1 MQARHHRREG
11 LMRTRRRPLQAVQA
25 VLAVVAA
32 AVPVAVLASDPV
44 TAGPVVDDAIAA
56 GQRPLWEVGLGVAAL
71 RLPDYRGADQGRNYV
86 LPLPY
91 IVYRGDWLRADRDGA
106 RAVLLD
112 TPRAKLDLSLAA
124 SAPSRSKDNDA
135 RRGMRNLKGLAE
147 IGPNLNLELAR
158 SAHARWKLDLRLPV
172 RAAFTLEK
180 SPRFAG
186 TTFSPHLN
194 LDLAPVAGGWNV
206 GLLSGPVFGDRRNHA
221 YFYGVG
227 AGDATASRPAYTARG
242 GYGGWQALASTSRRF
257 GNTWI
262 GAFVRYDRLDGAVFD
277 DSPLMRRSGALSA
290 GIGVSWIL
298 ATSSARVLDRD

>member
-1 MQARHHRREG
+1 MRARAFLAPRLRQAAM
-11 LMRTRRRPLQAVQA
+11 L
-25 VLAVVAA
+25 AA
-32 AVPVAVLASDPV
+32 ALPAALFAAEP
-44 TAGPVVDDAIAA
+44 IAA
-56 GQRPLWEVGLGVAAL
+56 GPGVGDGPGAAQRPLWELGLGVAAL
-71 RLPDYRGADQGRNYV
+71 RLPDYRGADQGRNYL

-91 IVYRGDWLRADRDGA
+91 IVYRGDWLKADRDGA

-112 TPRAKLDLSLAA
+112 TPRVKFDLSLAA
-124 SAPSRSKDNDA
+124 SAPARSKDNDA

-147 IGPNLNLELAR
+147 IGPNLNLGLAR
-158 SAHARWKLDLRLPV
+158 SESERWKLDLRLPV

-194 LDLAPVAGGWNV
+194 LDLANVAGGWNL
-206 GLLSGPVFGDRRNHA
+206 GMLTGPVFGDRRNHA

-227 AGDATASRPAYTARG
+227 AGDATPSRPAYQARG

-257 GNTWI
+257 GNTWV
-262 GAFVRYDRLDGAVFD
+262 GAFVRYDRLDGAAFD
-277 DSPLMRRSGALSA
+277 DSPLMRRSAALSA

-298 ATSSARVLDRD
+298 ATSSERVAARD

>member
-1 MQARHHRREG
+1 MRVRVYRR
-11 LMRTRRRPLQAVQA
+11 LRQTAMLAAALPTA
-25 VLAVVAA
+25 VLAAQPIETSPKA
-32 AVPVAVLASDPV
+32 DKDL
-44 TAGPVVDDAIAA
+44 GA
-56 GQRPLWEVGLGVAAL
+56 GQRPLWELGLGVAAL
-71 RLPDYRGADQGRNYV
+71 RLPDYRGADQGRNYL

-112 TPRAKLDLSLAA
+112 TPRVKFDLSLAA
-124 SAPSRSKDNDA
+124 SAPARSKDNDA
-135 RRGMRNLKGLAE
+135 RRCMRDLKALAE
-147 IGPNLNLELAR
+147 IGPNLNLALAR
-158 SAHARWKLDLRLPV
+158 SPGDRWKLDLRLPV

-194 LDLAPVAGGWNV
+194 LDLANVAGGWNV
-206 GLLSGPVFGDRRNHA
+206 GLLTGPVFGDRKNHA
-221 YFYGVG
+221 HFYGVG
-227 AGDATASRPAYTARG
+227 AADATASRPAYEARG

-262 GAFVRYDRLDGAVFD
+262 GAFVRYDRLDGAVFEN
-277 DSPLMRRSGALSA
+277 SPLMRRSAALSA

-298 ATSSARVLDRD
+298 ATSSERVAGRD

>member
-1 MQARHHRREG
+1 MRARAFLRQA
-11 LMRTRRRPLQAVQA
+11 A
-25 VLAVVAA
+25 VLAAA
-32 AVPVAVLASDPV
+32 LPAAGLAAEPIA
-44 TAGPVVDDAIAA
+44 AGPAADNGLGA
-56 GQRPLWEVGLGVAAL
+56 GQRPLWELGLGVAAL
-71 RLPDYRGADQGRNYV
+71 RLPDYRGADQGRNYL

-112 TPRAKLDLSLAA
+112 TPRVQFDLSLAA
-124 SAPSRSKDNDA
+124 SAPARSKDNDA

-147 IGPNLNLELAR
+147 IGPNLNLALAR
-158 SAHARWKLDLRLPV
+158 SAQERWKLDLRLPV

-194 LDLAPVAGGWNV
+194 LDVANVAGGWNL
-206 GLLSGPVFGDRRNHA
+206 GMLTGPVFGDRKNHA

-227 AGDATASRPAYTARG
+227 AGDATANRPAYQARG

-257 GNTWI
+257 GNTWV
-262 GAFVRYDRLDGAVFD
+262 GAFVRYDRLDGAAFD
-277 DSPLMRRSGALSA
+277 DSPLMRRSSALSA

-298 ATSSARVLDRD
+298 ATSSERVAGRD

>member
-1 MQARHHRREG
+1 MRARAFLRQA
-11 LMRTRRRPLQAVQA
+11 A
-25 VLAVVAA
+25 VLAAA
-32 AVPVAVLASDPV
+32 LPASGLAAEPIA
-44 TAGPVVDDAIAA
+44 AGPAADHGLRA
-56 GQRPLWEVGLGVAAL
+56 GQRPLWELGLGVAAL
-71 RLPDYRGADQGRNYV
+71 RLPDYRGADQGRNYL

-112 TPRAKLDLSLAA
+112 TPRVKFDLSLAA
-124 SAPSRSKDNDA
+124 SAPARSKDNDA

-147 IGPNLNLELAR
+147 IGPNLNLALAR
-158 SAHARWKLDLRLPV
+158 SAQERWKLDLRLPV

-194 LDLAPVAGGWNV
+194 LDVANVAGGWNL
-206 GLLSGPVFGDRRNHA
+206 GMLTGPVFGDRKNHA

-227 AGDATASRPAYTARG
+227 AGDATASRPAYEARG

-257 GNTWI
+257 GNTWV
-262 GAFVRYDRLDGAVFD
+262 GAFVRYDRLDGAAFD
-277 DSPLMRRSGALSA
+277 DSPLMRRNSALSA

-298 ATSSARVLDRD
+298 ATSSERVAGRD

>member
-1 MQARHHRREG
+1 MRARASLRQA
-11 LMRTRRRPLQAVQA
+11 A
-25 VLAVVAA
+25 VLAAA
-32 AVPVAVLASDPV
+32 LPAALLAAEPIA
-44 TAGPVVDDAIAA
+44 AGPAADNGLGA
-56 GQRPLWEVGLGVAAL
+56 GQRPLWELGLGVGAL
-71 RLPDYRGADQGRNYV
+71 RLPDYRGADQGRNYL

-91 IVYRGDWLRADRDGA
+91 IVYRGEWLKADRDGA

-112 TPRAKLDLSLAA
+112 TPRVKFDLSLAA
-124 SAPSRSKDNDA
+124 SPPTRSKDNDA

-147 IGPNLNLELAR
+147 IGPNLNLGLAR
-158 SAHARWKLDLRLPV
+158 SEGERWKLDLRLPV

-194 LDLAPVAGGWNV
+194 LDVAKVAGGWNL
-206 GLLSGPVFGDRRNHA
+206 GMLTGPVFGDRKNHA
-221 YFYGVG
+221 YVYGVG
-227 AGDATASRPAYTARG
+227 AADATASRPAYEARG

-257 GNTWI
+257 GNTWV

-277 DSPLMRRSGALSA
+277 DSPLMRRNSALSA

-298 ATSSARVLDRD
+298 ATSSERVAGRD